1 MNLYSTHFSP
11 PAPQPIAIT
20 LALLSVLA
28 LSLLGLTGC
37 SAPGPN
43 ARQIDQL
50 SQLTYP
56 ANIKNV
62 KNLDVVSTQTR
73 TQVQFT
79 NREPMAFH
87 NVYVWLNRQYVGFVP
102 KIEIGDDPF
111 TNNYDL
117 DRFYD
122 LHKEHYPVGGIL
134 SPDRGFPL
142 TTLDIYDPGTQTI
155 YRTLVRSSDKLFQ

>member
-1 MNLYSTHFSP
+1 MSQHHPKPGTFVSATGGLV
-11 PAPQPIAIT
+11 ALCLL
-20 LALLSVLA
+20 LA
-28 LSLLGLTGC
+28 GLVGC

-56 ANIKNV
+56 SEVKNV
-62 KNLDVVSTQTR
+62 KDLDIVAKQTR
-73 TQVQFT
+73 TQVEFT
-79 NREPMAFH
+79 NREPIAFH
-87 NVYVWLNRQYVGFVP
+87 NVYVWLNRRYVGFVP
-102 KIEIGDDPF
+102 KIEIGHDGF
-111 TNNYDL
+111 TNNYNL

-122 LHKEHYPVGGIL
+122 LNKEHYPVGGIL

-155 YRTLVRSSDKLFQ
+155 YRTVVRTSDNLFQ